1 VRGAQGYGRVMVR
14 VTRWATVL
22 AVVVLAGC
30 GAGAGPVSSPTGGSG
45 SAVPPVSPTATAT
58 VGPTESATASEVA
71 CSPFGATGD
80 VDSADP
86 LALSPLTGA
95 SMRVGRH
102 DCFERFVFQMA
113 GTGEVPGWSVGYQDP
128 MTADGSGEP
137 VDLRGAADLVV
148 TVGVWTVSDFEGRP
162 EEWPPFEG
170 PDDIVTTGF
179 VSLREARN
187 LYAFEGVTQIGLG
200 LDRKRPFRVTW
211 MEAPARLVVD
221 VYTGTPLS

>member
-1 VRGAQGYGRVMVR
+1 MVR

-30 GAGAGPVSSPTGGSG
+30 GAGPEPVSSPTGASV
-45 SAVPPVSPTATAT
+45 SEVPPVSPTATAT
-58 VGPTESATASEVA
+58 VGPTESPTSSAVA

-86 LALSPLTGA
+86 LALSSLTGA

-113 GTGEVPGWSVGYQDP
+113 GTGEAPGWSVGYQDP

-137 VDLRGAADLVV
+137 IDLRGEADLAV

-162 EEWPPFEG
+162 DEWPPFEG
-170 PDDIVTTGF
+170 PDDIVTTGY
-179 VSLREARN
+179 VALREARN

-200 LDRKRPFRVTW
+200 LDQQRPFRVTW
-211 MEAPARLVVD
+211 LDGPARLVVD
-221 VYTGTPLS
+221 IYTGTPLS

>member
-1 VRGAQGYGRVMVR
+1 MVPAA
-14 VTRWATVL
+14 RWVAL
-22 AVVVLAGC
+22 CLLVLAGC
-30 GAGAGPVSSPTGGSG
+30 GVGPAPVSSPTGGSG

-58 VGPTESATASEVA
+58 VGPTESPPASAVA

-86 LALSPLTGA
+86 LALSALTGQ

-113 GTGEVPGWSVGYQDP
+113 GAGEVPGWSVGYQDP

-137 VDLRGAADLVV
+137 VDLRGAADLAV

-162 EEWPPFEG
+162 DEWPPFEG
-170 PDDIVTTGF
+170 PDDIVTTGY
-179 VSLREARN
+179 VALREARN

-200 LDRKRPFRVTW
+200 LDRQRPFRVTW
-211 MEAPARLVVD
+211 LDAPARLVVD
-221 VYTGTPLS
+221 VYTGMPLS

>member
-1 VRGAQGYGRVMVR
+1 MIRM
-14 VTRWATVL
+14 TRWSTAL
-22 AVVVLAGC
+22 AVLVLAGC
-30 GAGAGPVSSPTGGSG
+30 GAGPEPVSSPTGGSG

-58 VGPTESATASEVA
+58 VGPTESPTASPVA
-71 CSPFGATGD
+71 CAPFGGTGE
-80 VDSADP
+80 VDSDDP
-86 LALSPLTGA
+86 LALSALTGA

-113 GTGEVPGWSVGYQDP
+113 GAGEMPGWSVGYQDP

-137 VDLRGAADLVV
+137 VDLRGAADLAV

-170 PDDIVTTGF
+170 PDDIVTTGY
-179 VSLREARN
+179 VALREARN

-200 LDRKRPFRVTW
+200 LDRQRPFRVSW
-211 MEAPARLVVD
+211 LEDPARLVVD

>member
-1 VRGAQGYGRVMVR
+1 M
-14 VTRWATVL
+14 
-22 AVVVLAGC
+22 
-30 GAGAGPVSSPTGGSG
+30 
-45 SAVPPVSPTATAT
+45 
-58 VGPTESATASEVA
+58 A
-71 CSPFGATGD
+71 CAPFGATGD

-86 LALSPLTGA
+86 LALSALTGA

-113 GTGEVPGWSVGYQDP
+113 GVGEAPGWSVGYRDP

-137 VDLRGAADLVV
+137 VDLRGAADLAV

-179 VSLREARN
+179 VALREARN

-200 LDRKRPFRVTW
+200 VDRQRPFRVTW
-211 MEAPARLVVD
+211 LEGPARLVVD
-221 VYTGTPLS
+221 VYTDTPLS

>member
-1 VRGAQGYGRVMVR
+1 
-14 VTRWATVL
+14 
-22 AVVVLAGC
+22 
-30 GAGAGPVSSPTGGSG
+30 
-45 SAVPPVSPTATAT
+45 
-58 VGPTESATASEVA
+58 VA
-71 CSPFGATGD
+71 CAPIGGTGD
-80 VDSADP
+80 VDSVDP
-86 LALSPLTGA
+86 LALSALTGE

-137 VDLRGAADLVV
+137 VELRGAADLAV

-170 PDDIVTTGF
+170 PDDIVTTGY
-179 VSLREARN
+179 VALREARN

-200 LDRKRPFRVTW
+200 LDRQRPFRVTW
-211 MEAPARLVVD
+211 LQEPVRLVID

>member
-1 VRGAQGYGRVMVR
+1 M
-14 VTRWATVL
+14 
-22 AVVVLAGC
+22 
-30 GAGAGPVSSPTGGSG
+30 
-45 SAVPPVSPTATAT
+45 VPPVSPTATAT
-58 VGPTESATASEVA
+58 VGPTESPAASATACA
-71 CSPFGATGD
+71 RFGATGD
-80 VDSADP
+80 ADSAEP
-86 LALSPLTGA
+86 LALSALTGA
-95 SMRVGRH
+95 AMRVGRH

-113 GTGEVPGWSVGYQDP
+113 GTGERPGWSVGYRDP

-137 VDLRGAADLVV
+137 VDLRGDADLAV

-179 VSLREARN
+179 VALREARN

-200 LDRKRPFRVTW
+200 LDRQRPFRVTLV
-211 MEAPARLVVD
+211 EGPARLVVD